1 MKSLSDTAAT
11 ISRREL
17 RSEKIGS
24 VARSQAVIVDAGT
37 AIGETLQRMRAAGG
51 EPAVVCDD
59 RRIAGILTER
69 DVLMKVL
76 GRDVDLST
84 PVDELMTRDPDVLP
98 TDAPMADALELM
110 DRGGYRTVPLVNGEG
125 RVAGVLRQH
134 DIIEYVAEAF
144 PQEILNPP
152 PRPHQLLEEPDGA

>member
-1 MKSLSDTAAT
+1 MKSLSETAAT
-11 ISRREL
+11 LSRREL

-24 VARSQAVIVDAGT
+24 VARSRAVIVDAGT

-59 RRIAGILTER
+59 GRIVGILTER

-110 DRGGYRTVPLVNGEG
+110 DRGGYRTVPLVNGDG

-144 PQEILNPP
+144 PQEILNLP

>member
-11 ISRREL
+11 ISAREL
-17 RSEKIGS
+17 RSERIS
-24 VARSQAVIVDAGT
+24 NVARRQAVIVDSGT
-37 AIGETLQRMRAAGG
+37 TIGETLQLMRGAGG
-51 EPAVVCDD
+51 EPAVVCDEG
-59 RRIAGILTER
+59 RVTGILTER

-76 GRDVDLST
+76 GHDVDLSS

-98 TDAPMADALELM
+98 SDAPMAEALQLM
-110 DRGGYRTVPLVNGEG
+110 ERGGYRTVPLVNGHG
-125 RVAGVLRQH
+125 RVAGVLRQQ

-144 PQEILNPP
+144 PQEILNLP